1 MTPALMLGAPDM
13 KAVRDAMLPPPD
25 KSVVHETQRFWRAA
39 SVSRRGPSEVS
50 LSQDTSE
57 ETAKFTFRLTL
68 DNELGAE
75 METRLRFVSV
85 DQMSMLKGAKFA
97 ARMATDD
104 AVVETTLPLSAKA
117 VGAYVALAHDANPI
131 HVDVRAAKAA
141 GLVGPVVPG
150 MLLCALSEAAYQKA
164 AGIQNAT
171 EMKTRFMAAVPVG
184 EATRLVLVPRGA
196 EGAWQQARVFCVT
209 EGNMIAAISDIRG
222 VA

>member
-39 SVSRRGPSEVS
+39 SATHSGPSEVS
-50 LSQDTSE
+50 ISQDTSE

-68 DNELGAE
+68 GNELSSE

-85 DQMSMLKGAKFA
+85 DQMSQLKGAKFA

-104 AVVETTLPLSAKA
+104 AIVETTLPLSATA

-131 HVDVRAAKAA
+131 HVDVLAAKAA

-150 MLLCALSEAAYQKA
+150 MLLCALIEAAYQKA
-164 AGIQNAT
+164 AGIQDAA
-171 EMKTRFMAAVPVG
+171 EMKTRFMAPVPVD
-184 EATRLVLVPRGA
+184 EATRLVLVPRGPA
-196 EGAWQQARVFCVT
+196 GAWQQARVFCVT